1 MDVSNLLGILIAISV
16 SIFVMYIAK
25 FENKIV
31 QKILHW
37 LPAILLTFLIPG
49 ILSFIFN
56 LSLENIVLHDWSKA
70 YIYPITIFCIMSS
83 MSLAQLK
90 IVGLKPLLLFFIG
103 SFTIAIIPAL
113 LFMLY
118 FMGSEQ
124 MVDLW
129 KGIIPIVGSWI
140 GGSSSMLVLKEYVAV
155 REDLFLSVLLLDNMI
170 QNIVMIF
177 LFQIIR
183 KTDYFNQKFKIT
195 QSITFSQSNKD
206 PALDTQKN
214 PYLSVLISLLV
225 TAGVVTMN
233 FSFITNVI
241 ILSILGLLIGNL
253 LRFWSFDVNLKIG
266 SIGIIVIMSILGL
279 KLKFNDFELPMI
291 LILFMVNWMIINLL
305 VIAYFNYKLKI
316 SMAWGPIAM
325 MANIG
330 GISTSPALASAYNEK
345 LMPHAVVLAIVSM
358 ATGTFWG
365 FLTTFLIE
373 LQL

>member
-1 MDVSNLLGILIAISV
+1 MEGNNFLGILIAFSV
-16 SIFVMYIAK
+16 SIFVMWIAK
-25 FENKIV
+25 FNNKIV

-49 ILSFIFN
+49 VLSFIFD

-83 MSLAQLK
+83 MSLSQLK

-103 SFTIAIIPAL
+103 SFTIAVIPAI

-118 FMGSEQ
+118 FMGSED
-124 MVDLW
+124 MIDLW

-140 GGSSSMLVLKEYVAV
+140 GGSSSMLVLKEYVSV

-183 KTDYFNQKFKIT
+183 RTGELNQKFKFT
-195 QSITFSQSNKD
+195 QSIPLIENK
-206 PALDTQKN
+206 TEGKVKSKN
-214 PYLSVLISLLV
+214 SFLSVLIALGITALV
-225 TAGVVTMN
+225 VGMKFN
-233 FSFITNVI
+233 FITNVI
-241 ILSILGLLIGNL
+241 ILSILGLIIGNVL
-253 LRFWSFDVNLKIG
+253 KFWSFDINLKIG
-266 SIGIIVIMSILGL
+266 SIGIIFIMSILGL

-291 LILFMVNWMIINLL
+291 LILFMINWMIINII

-330 GISTSPALASAYNEK
+330 GISTSPALAAAYNEK

>member
-1 MDVSNLLGILIAISV
+1 MDGANLLGILIALSV
-16 SIFVMYIAK
+16 SIFVLYIAK
-25 FENKIV
+25 FENKII
-31 QKILHW
+31 QTILHW
-37 LPAILLTFLIPG
+37 IPAILLTFLIPG
-49 ILSFIFN
+49 LLSFVFD
-56 LSLENIVLHDWSKA
+56 LSLENIVLHDWSKS

-83 MSLAQLK
+83 MSLSQLK

-118 FMGSEQ
+118 FMGSDQ
-124 MVDLW
+124 MAELW
-129 KGIIPIVGSWI
+129 RGIIPIVGSWI

-183 KTDYFNQKFKIT
+183 RTDDFNKKFNIVHVIRFTEKNT
-195 QSITFSQSNKD
+195 ESPSNS
-206 PALDTQKN
+206 KN
-214 PYLSVLISLLV
+214 PYLSVLIALGI
-225 TAGVVTMN
+225 TAGVVAMEL
-233 FSFITNVI
+233 SFITNVI

-253 LRFWSFDVNLKIG
+253 LKFWSFGINLKLG
-266 SIGIIVIMSILGL
+266 SVGIIVIMSILGL
-279 KLKFNDFELPMI
+279 KLKFNDFELPWI
-291 LILFMVNWMIINLL
+291 LILFLINWMIINLL

-373 LQL
+373 LQI

>member
-1 MDVSNLLGILIAISV
+1 MSESNLLGIFIALSV
-16 SIFVMYIAK
+16 SIFVMMIAK
-25 FENKIV
+25 YENKIV

-49 ILSFIFN
+49 VLSFVFD

-90 IVGLKPLLLFFIG
+90 IVGLKPLILFFIG
-103 SFTIAIIPAL
+103 SFTIAVIPAL

-118 FMGSEQ
+118 YLGNEQ
-124 MVDLW
+124 MADLW

-183 KTDYFNQKFKIT
+183 RTDEYNQKFNIS
-195 QSITFSQSNKD
+195 QPISFSEKEQNQNRI
-206 PALDTQKN
+206 QKN
-214 PYLSVLISLLV
+214 PYLSVLIAVGLTALV
-225 TAGVVTMN
+225 VAME

-241 ILSILGLLIGNL
+241 ILSITGLVVGNVF
-253 LRFWSFDVNLKIG
+253 RFWSFGINLKIG
-266 SIGIIVIMSILGL
+266 SVGIILIMSILGL

-291 LILFMVNWMIINLL
+291 LILFMINWMIINIA
-305 VIAYFNYKLKI
+305 VIAFFNYKLKI

-330 GISTSPALASAYNEK
+330 GISTSPALASAYDK
-345 LMPHAVVLAIVSM
+345 RLMPHAVVLAIVSM

-365 FLTTFLIE
+365 FLTTLLIE
-373 LQL
+373 SQL

>member
-1 MDVSNLLGILIAISV
+1 MDASNLLGIFIALSV

-183 KTDYFNQKFKIT
+183 KTDYFNQKFKIP
-195 QSITFSQSNKD
+195 QSITFSENMKD
-206 PALDTQKN
+206 PALTNQKN

-279 KLKFNDFELPMI
+279 KLKFNDFELPVI

-316 SMAWGPIAM
+316 STAWGPIAM

>member
-1 MDVSNLLGILIAISV
+1 MEGNNFLGILIAFSV
-16 SIFVMYIAK
+16 SIFVMWIAK
-25 FENKIV
+25 FNNKIV

-49 ILSFIFN
+49 VLSFIFD

-83 MSLAQLK
+83 MSLSQLK
-90 IVGLKPLLLFFIG
+90 IVGLKPLILFFIG
-103 SFTIAIIPAL
+103 SFTIAVIPAI

-118 FMGSEQ
+118 YMGSED
-124 MVDLW
+124 MIDLW

-140 GGSSSMLVLKEYVAV
+140 GGSSSMLVLKEYVSV

-183 KTDYFNQKFKIT
+183 RTGELNQKFKFT
-195 QSITFSQSNKD
+195 QSIPLIENK
-206 PALDTQKN
+206 TEGKVKSKN
-214 PYLSVLISLLV
+214 SFLSVLIALGITALV
-225 TAGVVTMN
+225 VGMKFN
-233 FSFITNVI
+233 FITNVI
-241 ILSILGLLIGNL
+241 ILSILGLIIGNVL
-253 LRFWSFDVNLKIG
+253 KFWSFDINLKIG
-266 SIGIIVIMSILGL
+266 SIGIIFIMSILGL

-291 LILFMVNWMIINLL
+291 LILFMINWMIINIL

-316 SMAWGPIAM
+316 SLAWGPIAM

-330 GISTSPALASAYNEK
+330 GISTSPALAAAYNEK

>member
-1 MDVSNLLGILIAISV
+1 MSESNLLGLFIALSV
-16 SIFVMYIAK
+16 SIFVMMIAK
-25 FENKIV
+25 YENKIV

-49 ILSFIFN
+49 VLSFVFD

-90 IVGLKPLLLFFIG
+90 IVGLKPLILFFIG
-103 SFTIAIIPAL
+103 SFTIAVIPAL

-118 FMGSEQ
+118 YLGNEQ
-124 MVDLW
+124 MADLW

-183 KTDYFNQKFKIT
+183 RTDEYNQKFNIS
-195 QSITFSQSNKD
+195 QPISFSEKEQNQNRI
-206 PALDTQKN
+206 QKN
-214 PYLSVLISLLV
+214 PYLSVLIAVGLTALV
-225 TAGVVTMN
+225 VAME

-241 ILSILGLLIGNL
+241 ILSITGLVVGNVF
-253 LRFWSFDVNLKIG
+253 RFWSFDINLKIG
-266 SIGIIVIMSILGL
+266 SVGIILIMSILGL

-291 LILFMVNWMIINLL
+291 LILFMINWMIINIA
-305 VIAYFNYKLKI
+305 VIAFFNYKLKI

-330 GISTSPALASAYNEK
+330 GISTSPALASAYDQR

-365 FLTTFLIE
+365 FLTTLLIE
-373 LQL
+373 SQL

>member
-1 MDVSNLLGILIAISV
+1 MDTDNLLGILIAISV
-16 SIFVMYIAK
+16 SIFVIYIAK
-25 FENKIV
+25 FKNKII

-49 ILSFIFN
+49 ILSFIFD
-56 LSLENIVLHDWSKA
+56 LSLENIPLHNWSKA

-90 IVGLKPLLLFFIG
+90 IVGVKPLLLFFIG
-103 SFTIAIIPAL
+103 SFTIAVIPVF
-113 LFMLY
+113 LFMIYL
-118 FMGSEQ
+118 MGSEQ
-124 MVDLW
+124 MGESW
-129 KGIIPIVGSWI
+129 RGIIPIVGSWI
-140 GGSSSMLVLKEYVAV
+140 GGSSSMLVLKEYVSV

-183 KTDYFNQKFKIT
+183 RTDHFNNKFKIS
-195 QSITFSQSNKD
+195 QSIPFTEKD
-206 PALDTQKN
+206 TDGDLNTKN
-214 PYLSVLISLLV
+214 PYWSILIAVLITGTVVLLE
-225 TAGVVTMN
+225 
-233 FSFITNVI
+233 FDFIINVI
-241 ILSILGLLIGNL
+241 ILSILGLVMGNVL
-253 LRFWSFDVNLKIG
+253 KFWSFGINLKIG
-266 SIGIIVIMSILGL
+266 SVGIIVIMSILGL
-279 KLKFNDFELPMI
+279 KLKLNDFELPWV
-291 LILFMVNWMIINLL
+291 LILFMIHWMIINIM

-316 SMAWGPIAM
+316 SMVWGPIAM

-330 GISTSPALASAYNEK
+330 GISTSPALASAYNKK

-365 FLTTFLIE
+365 FLTAFLIE

>member
-1 MDVSNLLGILIAISV
+1 MEGNNFLGIFIAFSV
-16 SIFVMYIAK
+16 SIFVMWIAK
-25 FENKIV
+25 FNNRIV

-49 ILSFIFN
+49 VLSFIFD

-83 MSLAQLK
+83 MSLSQLK

-103 SFTIAIIPAL
+103 SFTIAVIPAI

-118 FMGSEQ
+118 YMGSED
-124 MVDLW
+124 MIDLW

-140 GGSSSMLVLKEYVAV
+140 GGSSSMLVLKEYVSV

-183 KTDYFNQKFKIT
+183 RTGELNQKFKFT
-195 QSITFSQSNKD
+195 QSIPLIENKSEGKVKS
-206 PALDTQKN
+206 KN
-214 PYLSVLISLLV
+214 SFLSVLIALGITALV
-225 TAGVVTMN
+225 VGMKFN
-233 FSFITNVI
+233 FITNVI
-241 ILSILGLLIGNL
+241 ILSILGLMIGNVL
-253 LRFWSFDVNLKIG
+253 KFWSFDINLKIG
-266 SIGIIVIMSILGL
+266 SIGIIFIMSILGL

-291 LILFMVNWMIINLL
+291 LILFMINWMLINIL

-330 GISTSPALASAYNEK
+330 GISTSPALAAAYNEK

>member
-1 MDVSNLLGILIAISV
+1 MDTANLLGIFIAISV
-16 SIFVMYIAK
+16 SVFVIYIAK
-25 FENKIV
+25 FKNKIV
-31 QKILHW
+31 QKFLHW
-37 LPAILLTFLIPG
+37 LPAILLSFLIPG

-56 LSLENIVLHDWSKA
+56 LSLENIPLHNWSKA

-90 IVGLKPLLLFFIG
+90 IVGIKPLLLFLVG
-103 SFTIAIIPAL
+103 SFTIAVIPAF
-113 LFMLY
+113 LFFLY
-118 FMGSEQ
+118 LMGSEQ
-124 MVDLW
+124 MLELW
-129 KGIIPIVGSWI
+129 RGIIPIVGSWI
-140 GGSSSMLVLKEYVAV
+140 GGSSSMLVLKEYVSV

-183 KTDYFNQKFKIT
+183 RTDHFNQKFNIS
-195 QSITFSQSNKD
+195 QSISFTENKTNEQ
-206 PALDTQKN
+206 LTNKN
-214 PYLSVLISLLV
+214 PYWSILISVLI
-225 TAGVVTMN
+225 TGTVVWLE
-233 FSFITNVI
+233 FDFITNVI
-241 ILSILGLLIGNL
+241 ILSILGLVIGNIL
-253 LRFWSFDVNLKIG
+253 KFWSFGINLKIG
-266 SIGIIVIMSILGL
+266 SVGIIVIMSILGL
-279 KLKFNDFELPMI
+279 KLKFDSFELPWV
-291 LILFMVNWMIINLL
+291 LILFMINWMIINIL

-330 GISTSPALASAYNEK
+330 GISTSPALASAYNKK

>member
-1 MDVSNLLGILIAISV
+1 MEGNNFLGIFIAFSV
-16 SIFVMYIAK
+16 SIFVMWIAK
-25 FENKIV
+25 FNNKIV

-49 ILSFIFN
+49 VLSFIFD

-83 MSLAQLK
+83 MSLSQLK

-103 SFTIAIIPAL
+103 SFTIAVIPAI

-118 FMGSEQ
+118 YMGSED
-124 MVDLW
+124 MIDLW

-140 GGSSSMLVLKEYVAV
+140 GGSSSMLVLKEYVSV

-183 KTDYFNQKFKIT
+183 RTGELNQKFKFT
-195 QSITFSQSNKD
+195 QSIPLIENK
-206 PALDTQKN
+206 PEGKVKSKN
-214 PYLSVLISLLV
+214 SFLSVLIALGITALV
-225 TAGVVTMN
+225 VGMKFN
-233 FSFITNVI
+233 FITNVI
-241 ILSILGLLIGNL
+241 ILSILGLIIGNVL
-253 LRFWSFDVNLKIG
+253 KFWSFDINLKIG
-266 SIGIIVIMSILGL
+266 SIGIIFIMSILGL

-291 LILFMVNWMIINLL
+291 LILFMINWMIINIL

-330 GISTSPALASAYNEK
+330 GISTSPALAAAYNER

>member
-1 MDVSNLLGILIAISV
+1 MDGANLLGILIALSV

-25 FENKIV
+25 FENKII
-31 QKILHW
+31 QTILHW
-37 LPAILLTFLIPG
+37 IPAILLTFLIPG
-49 ILSFIFN
+49 LLSFVFD
-56 LSLENIVLHDWSKA
+56 LSLENIVLHDWSKS

-83 MSLAQLK
+83 MSLSQLK

-118 FMGSEQ
+118 FMGSDQ
-124 MVDLW
+124 MAELW
-129 KGIIPIVGSWI
+129 RGIIPIVGSWI

-183 KTDYFNQKFKIT
+183 RTDDFNKKFNIVHVIRFTEKNT
-195 QSITFSQSNKD
+195 ESPSNS
-206 PALDTQKN
+206 KN
-214 PYLSVLISLLV
+214 PYLSVLIALGI
-225 TAGVVTMN
+225 TAGVVAMEL
-233 FSFITNVI
+233 SFITNVI

-253 LRFWSFDVNLKIG
+253 LKFWSFGINLKLG
-266 SIGIIVIMSILGL
+266 SVGIIVIMSILGL
-279 KLKFNDFELPMI
+279 KLKFNDFELPWI
-291 LILFMVNWMIINLL
+291 LILFLINWMIINLL
-305 VIAYFNYKLKI
+305 VIAYLNYKLKI

-373 LQL
+373 LQI

>member
-1 MDVSNLLGILIAISV
+1 MSESNLLGIFIALSV
-16 SIFVMYIAK
+16 SIFVMMIAK
-25 FENKIV
+25 YENKIV
-31 QKILHW
+31 RKILHW

-49 ILSFIFN
+49 VLSFVFD

-90 IVGLKPLLLFFIG
+90 IVGLKPLILFFIG
-103 SFTIAIIPAL
+103 SFTIAVIPAL

-118 FMGSEQ
+118 YLGNEQ
-124 MVDLW
+124 MADLW

-183 KTDYFNQKFKIT
+183 RTDEYNQKFNIS
-195 QSITFSQSNKD
+195 QPISFSEKEQNQNRI
-206 PALDTQKN
+206 QKN
-214 PYLSVLISLLV
+214 HYLSVLIAVGLTALV
-225 TAGVVTMN
+225 VAME

-241 ILSILGLLIGNL
+241 ILSITGLVVGNVF
-253 LRFWSFDVNLKIG
+253 RFWSFGINLKIG
-266 SIGIIVIMSILGL
+266 SVGIILIMSILGL

-291 LILFMVNWMIINLL
+291 LILFMINWMIINIA
-305 VIAYFNYKLKI
+305 VIAFFNYKLKI

-330 GISTSPALASAYNEK
+330 GISTSPALASAYDQR

-365 FLTTFLIE
+365 FLTTLLIE
-373 LQL
+373 SQL

>member
-1 MDVSNLLGILIAISV
+1 MSESNLLGIFIALSV
-16 SIFVMYIAK
+16 SIFVMLIAK
-25 FENKIV
+25 YENKIV

-49 ILSFIFN
+49 VLSFVFD

-90 IVGLKPLLLFFIG
+90 IVGLKPLILFFIG
-103 SFTIAIIPAL
+103 SFTIAVIPAL

-118 FMGSEQ
+118 YLGNEQ
-124 MVDLW
+124 MADLW

-183 KTDYFNQKFKIT
+183 RTDEYNQKFNIS
-195 QSITFSQSNKD
+195 QPISFSEKEQNQNRI
-206 PALDTQKN
+206 QKN
-214 PYLSVLISLLV
+214 PYLSVLIAIGLTALV
-225 TAGVVTMN
+225 VAME

-241 ILSILGLLIGNL
+241 ILSITGLVVGNVF
-253 LRFWSFDVNLKIG
+253 RFWSFDINLKIG
-266 SIGIIVIMSILGL
+266 SVGIILIMSILGL

-291 LILFMVNWMIINLL
+291 LILFMINWMIINIA
-305 VIAYFNYKLKI
+305 VIAFFNYKLKI

-330 GISTSPALASAYNEK
+330 GISTSPALASAYDQR

-365 FLTTFLIE
+365 FLTTLLIE
-373 LQL
+373 SQL

>member
-1 MDVSNLLGILIAISV
+1 MEGNNFLGILIAFSV
-16 SIFVMYIAK
+16 SIFVMWIAK
-25 FENKIV
+25 FNNKIV

-49 ILSFIFN
+49 VLSFIFD

-83 MSLAQLK
+83 MSLSQLK
-90 IVGLKPLLLFFIG
+90 IVGLKPLILFFIG
-103 SFTIAIIPAL
+103 SFTIAVIPAI

-118 FMGSEQ
+118 YMGSED
-124 MVDLW
+124 MIDLW

-140 GGSSSMLVLKEYVAV
+140 GGSSSMLVLKEYVSV

-183 KTDYFNQKFKIT
+183 RTGELNQKFKFT
-195 QSITFSQSNKD
+195 QSIPLIENK
-206 PALDTQKN
+206 TEGKVKSKN
-214 PYLSVLISLLV
+214 SFLSVLIALGITALV
-225 TAGVVTMN
+225 VGMKFN
-233 FSFITNVI
+233 FITNVI
-241 ILSILGLLIGNL
+241 ILSILGLIIGNVL
-253 LRFWSFDVNLKIG
+253 KFWSFDINLKIG
-266 SIGIIVIMSILGL
+266 SIGIIFIMSILGL

-291 LILFMVNWMIINLL
+291 LILFMINWMIINII

-330 GISTSPALASAYNEK
+330 GISTSPALAAAYNEK

>member
-1 MDVSNLLGILIAISV
+1 MDASNLLGILIAISV

>member
-1 MDVSNLLGILIAISV
+1 MSESNLLGIFIALSV
-16 SIFVMYIAK
+16 SIFVMLIAK
-25 FENKIV
+25 YENKIV

-49 ILSFIFN
+49 VISFVFD

-90 IVGLKPLLLFFIG
+90 IVGLKPLILFFIG
-103 SFTIAIIPAL
+103 SFTIAVIPAL

-118 FMGSEQ
+118 YLGNEQ
-124 MVDLW
+124 MADLW

-183 KTDYFNQKFKIT
+183 RTDEYNQKFNIS
-195 QSITFSQSNKD
+195 QPISFSEKEQNQNRI
-206 PALDTQKN
+206 QKN
-214 PYLSVLISLLV
+214 PYLSVLIAVGLTALV
-225 TAGVVTMN
+225 VAME

-241 ILSILGLLIGNL
+241 ILSITGLVVGNVF
-253 LRFWSFDVNLKIG
+253 RFWSFDINLKIG
-266 SIGIIVIMSILGL
+266 SVGIILIMSILGL

-291 LILFMVNWMIINLL
+291 LILFMINWMIIN
-305 VIAYFNYKLKI
+305 IAVMAFFNYKLKI

-330 GISTSPALASAYNEK
+330 GISTSPALASAYDQR

-365 FLTTFLIE
+365 FLTTLLIE
-373 LQL
+373 SQL

>member
-1 MDVSNLLGILIAISV
+1 MSESNLLGIFIALSV
-16 SIFVMYIAK
+16 SIFVMLIAK
-25 FENKIV
+25 YENKIV

-49 ILSFIFN
+49 VLSFVFD

-90 IVGLKPLLLFFIG
+90 IVGLKPLILFFIG
-103 SFTIAIIPAL
+103 SFTIAVIPAL

-118 FMGSEQ
+118 YLGNEQ
-124 MVDLW
+124 MADLW

-183 KTDYFNQKFKIT
+183 RTDEYNQKFNIS
-195 QSITFSQSNKD
+195 QPISFSEKEQNQNRI
-206 PALDTQKN
+206 QKN
-214 PYLSVLISLLV
+214 PYLSVLIAVGLTALV
-225 TAGVVTMN
+225 VAME

-241 ILSILGLLIGNL
+241 ILSITGLVVGNVF
-253 LRFWSFDVNLKIG
+253 RFWSFDINLKIG
-266 SIGIIVIMSILGL
+266 SVGIILIMSILGL

-291 LILFMVNWMIINLL
+291 LILFMINWMIINIA
-305 VIAYFNYKLKI
+305 VIAFFNYKLKI

-330 GISTSPALASAYNEK
+330 GISTSPALASAYDK
-345 LMPHAVVLAIVSM
+345 RLMPHAVVLAIVSM

-365 FLTTFLIE
+365 FLTTLLIE
-373 LQL
+373 SQL

>member
-1 MDVSNLLGILIAISV
+1 MDNANFLGIFIAISV
-16 SIFVMYIAK
+16 SIFVIYLAK
-25 FENKIV
+25 FKNKII

-49 ILSFIFN
+49 ILSFIFD
-56 LSLENIVLHDWSKA
+56 LSLENIPLHNWSKA

-83 MSLAQLK
+83 MSLSQLK
-90 IVGLKPLLLFFIG
+90 IVGVKPLLLFFIG
-103 SFTIAIIPAL
+103 SFTIAVIPVF
-113 LFMLY
+113 LFMVY
-118 FMGSEQ
+118 SMAGEQ
-124 MVDLW
+124 MAESW
-129 KGIIPIVGSWI
+129 RGIIPIVGSWI
-140 GGSSSMLVLKEYVAV
+140 GGSSSMLVLKEYVSV

-183 KTDYFNQKFKIT
+183 RTDHLNEKLKIS
-195 QSITFSQSNKD
+195 QSILLTEKD
-206 PALDTQKN
+206 TDGNLTTKN
-214 PYLSVLISLLV
+214 PYWSLLIAVLI
-225 TAGVVTMN
+225 TGTVVWME
-233 FSFITNVI
+233 FDFIINVI
-241 ILSILGLLIGNL
+241 ILSVLGLVIGNVL
-253 LRFWSFDVNLKIG
+253 KFWSFGINLKIG
-266 SIGIIVIMSILGL
+266 SVGIIVIMSILGL
-279 KLKFNDFELPMI
+279 KLKLNDFELPWVLIFFMI
-291 LILFMVNWMIINLL
+291 NWMIINIM

-330 GISTSPALASAYNEK
+330 GISTSPALASAYNKK

>member
-1 MDVSNLLGILIAISV
+1 MDGANLLGILIALSV

-25 FENKIV
+25 FENKII
-31 QKILHW
+31 QTILHW
-37 LPAILLTFLIPG
+37 IPAILLTFLIPG
-49 ILSFIFN
+49 LLSFVFD
-56 LSLENIVLHDWSKA
+56 LSLENIVLHDWSKS

-83 MSLAQLK
+83 MSLSQLK

-118 FMGSEQ
+118 FMGSDQ
-124 MVDLW
+124 MAELW
-129 KGIIPIVGSWI
+129 RGIIPIVGSWI

-183 KTDYFNQKFKIT
+183 RTDDFNKKFNIVHVIRFTEKNT
-195 QSITFSQSNKD
+195 ESPSNS
-206 PALDTQKN
+206 KN
-214 PYLSVLISLLV
+214 PYLSVLIAFGI
-225 TAGVVTMN
+225 TAGVVAMEL
-233 FSFITNVI
+233 SFITNVI

-253 LRFWSFDVNLKIG
+253 LKFWSFDINLKLG
-266 SIGIIVIMSILGL
+266 SVGIIVIMSILGL
-279 KLKFNDFELPMI
+279 KLKFNDFELPWI
-291 LILFMVNWMIINLL
+291 LILFLINWMIINLL
-305 VIAYFNYKLKI
+305 VIAYLNYKLKI

-373 LQL
+373 LQI

>member
-1 MDVSNLLGILIAISV
+1 MDGANLLGILIALSV

-25 FENKIV
+25 FENKII
-31 QKILHW
+31 QTILHW
-37 LPAILLTFLIPG
+37 IPAILLTFLIPG
-49 ILSFIFN
+49 LLSFVFD
-56 LSLENIVLHDWSKA
+56 LSLENIVLHDWSKS

-83 MSLAQLK
+83 MSLSQLK

-118 FMGSEQ
+118 FMGSDQ
-124 MVDLW
+124 MAELW
-129 KGIIPIVGSWI
+129 RGIIPIVGSWI

-183 KTDYFNQKFKIT
+183 RTDDFNKKFNIVHVIRFTEKNT
-195 QSITFSQSNKD
+195 ESPSNS
-206 PALDTQKN
+206 KN
-214 PYLSVLISLLV
+214 PYLSVLIALGI
-225 TAGVVTMN
+225 TAGVVAMEL
-233 FSFITNVI
+233 SFITNVI
-241 ILSILGLLIGNL
+241 ILSIFGLLIGNL
-253 LRFWSFDVNLKIG
+253 LKFWSFGINLKLG
-266 SIGIIVIMSILGL
+266 SVGIIVIMSILGL
-279 KLKFNDFELPMI
+279 KLKFNDFELPWI
-291 LILFMVNWMIINLL
+291 LILFLINWMIINLL

-373 LQL
+373 LQI

>member
-1 MDVSNLLGILIAISV
+1 LSESNLLGIFIALSV
-16 SIFVMYIAK
+16 SIFVMLIAK
-25 FENKIV
+25 YENKIV

-49 ILSFIFN
+49 VLSFVFD

-90 IVGLKPLLLFFIG
+90 IVGLKPLILFFIG
-103 SFTIAIIPAL
+103 SFTIAVIPAL

-118 FMGSEQ
+118 YLGNEQ
-124 MVDLW
+124 MADLW

-183 KTDYFNQKFKIT
+183 RTDEYNQKFNIS
-195 QSITFSQSNKD
+195 QPISFSEKEQNQNRI
-206 PALDTQKN
+206 QKN
-214 PYLSVLISLLV
+214 PYLSVLIAVGLTALV
-225 TAGVVTMN
+225 VAME

-241 ILSILGLLIGNL
+241 ILSITGLVVGNVF
-253 LRFWSFDVNLKIG
+253 RFWSFDINLKIG
-266 SIGIIVIMSILGL
+266 SVGIILIMSILGL

-291 LILFMVNWMIINLL
+291 LILFMINWMIINIA
-305 VIAYFNYKLKI
+305 VIAFFNYKLKI

-330 GISTSPALASAYNEK
+330 GISTSPALASAYDQR

-365 FLTTFLIE
+365 FLTTLLIE
-373 LQL
+373 SQL

>member
-1 MDVSNLLGILIAISV
+1 MNTSNLLGIFIAISV
-16 SIFVMYIAK
+16 SVFVIYIAK
-25 FENKIV
+25 FKNKIV

-49 ILSFIFN
+49 ILSFIFD
-56 LSLENIVLHDWSKA
+56 LSLENIPLHNWSKA

-90 IVGLKPLLLFFIG
+90 IVGVKPLLLFLVG
-103 SFTIAIIPAL
+103 SFTIAVIPAL
-113 LFMLY
+113 LFLLY
-118 FMGSEQ
+118 LMGSEQ
-124 MVDLW
+124 MLELW

-140 GGSSSMLVLKEYVAV
+140 GGSSSMLVLKEYVSV

-183 KTDYFNQKFKIT
+183 RTDHFNQKFNIS
-195 QSITFSQSNKD
+195 QSISFTENKTNEQ
-206 PALDTQKN
+206 LTNKN
-214 PYLSVLISLLV
+214 PYWSILIAVLI
-225 TAGVVTMN
+225 TGTVVWLE
-233 FSFITNVI
+233 FDFIVNVI
-241 ILSILGLLIGNL
+241 ILSILGLVIGNIL
-253 LRFWSFDVNLKIG
+253 KFWSFGINLKIG
-266 SIGIIVIMSILGL
+266 SVGIIVIMSILGL
-279 KLKFNDFELPMI
+279 KLKFDSFELPWI
-291 LILFMVNWMIINLL
+291 LILFMINWMIINIL

-330 GISTSPALASAYNEK
+330 GISTSPALASAYNKK

>member
-1 MDVSNLLGILIAISV
+1 LEGNNFLGIFIAFSV
-16 SIFVMYIAK
+16 SIFVMWIAK
-25 FENKIV
+25 FNNKIV

-49 ILSFIFN
+49 VLSFIFD

-83 MSLAQLK
+83 MSLSQLK

-103 SFTIAIIPAL
+103 SFTIAVIPAI

-118 FMGSEQ
+118 YMGSED
-124 MVDLW
+124 MIDLW

-140 GGSSSMLVLKEYVAV
+140 GGSSSMLVLKEYVSV

-183 KTDYFNQKFKIT
+183 RTGELNQKFNFT
-195 QSITFSQSNKD
+195 QSIPLIENK
-206 PALDTQKN
+206 PEGKVKSKN
-214 PYLSVLISLLV
+214 SFLSVLIALGITALV
-225 TAGVVTMN
+225 VGMKFN
-233 FSFITNVI
+233 FITNVI
-241 ILSILGLLIGNL
+241 ILSILGLIIGNVL
-253 LRFWSFDVNLKIG
+253 KFWSFDINLKIG
-266 SIGIIVIMSILGL
+266 SIGIIFIMSILGL

-291 LILFMVNWMIINLL
+291 LILFMINWMIINIL

-330 GISTSPALASAYNEK
+330 GISTSPALAAAYNEK

>member
-1 MDVSNLLGILIAISV
+1 MSESNLLGIFIALSV
-16 SIFVMYIAK
+16 SIFVMMIAK
-25 FENKIV
+25 YENKIV

-49 ILSFIFN
+49 VLSFVFD

-90 IVGLKPLLLFFIG
+90 IVGLKPLILFFIG
-103 SFTIAIIPAL
+103 SFTIAVIPAL

-118 FMGSEQ
+118 YLGNEQ
-124 MVDLW
+124 MADLW

-183 KTDYFNQKFKIT
+183 RTDEYNQKFNIS
-195 QSITFSQSNKD
+195 QPISFSEKEQNQNRI
-206 PALDTQKN
+206 QKN
-214 PYLSVLISLLV
+214 PYLSVLIAIGLTALV
-225 TAGVVTMN
+225 VAME

-241 ILSILGLLIGNL
+241 ILSITGLVVGNVF
-253 LRFWSFDVNLKIG
+253 RFWSFDINLKIG
-266 SIGIIVIMSILGL
+266 SVGIILIMSILGL

-291 LILFMVNWMIINLL
+291 LILFMINWMIINIA
-305 VIAYFNYKLKI
+305 VIAFFNYKLKI

-330 GISTSPALASAYNEK
+330 GISTSPALASAYDQR

-365 FLTTFLIE
+365 FLTTLLIE
-373 LQL
+373 SQL

>member
-1 MDVSNLLGILIAISV
+1 MNTSNLLGIFIAISV
-16 SIFVMYIAK
+16 SVFVIYIAK
-25 FENKIV
+25 LKNKIV

-49 ILSFIFN
+49 ILSFIFD
-56 LSLENIVLHDWSKA
+56 LSLENIPLHNWSKA

-90 IVGLKPLLLFFIG
+90 IVGVKPLLLFLVG
-103 SFTIAIIPAL
+103 SFTIAVIPAF
-113 LFMLY
+113 LFFFYL
-118 FMGSEQ
+118 MGSEQ
-124 MVDLW
+124 MLESW
-129 KGIIPIVGSWI
+129 RGIIPIVGSWI
-140 GGSSSMLVLKEYVAV
+140 GGSSSMLVLKEYVSV

-183 KTDYFNQKFKIT
+183 RTDHFNQKFNIS
-195 QSITFSQSNKD
+195 QSISFTEKKTNEQLTN
-206 PALDTQKN
+206 KN
-214 PYLSVLISLLV
+214 PYWSILIAVLI
-225 TAGVVTMN
+225 TGTVVWLE
-233 FSFITNVI
+233 FDFIVNVI
-241 ILSILGLLIGNL
+241 ILSILGLVIGNIL
-253 LRFWSFDVNLKIG
+253 KFWSFGINLKIG
-266 SIGIIVIMSILGL
+266 SVGIIVIMSILGL
-279 KLKFNDFELPMI
+279 KLKFDGFELPWV
-291 LILFMVNWMIINLL
+291 LILFIINWMIINIL

-330 GISTSPALASAYNEK
+330 GISTSPALASAYNKK

>member
-1 MDVSNLLGILIAISV
+1 MNTSNLLGIFIAISV
-16 SIFVMYIAK
+16 SVFVIYVTK
-25 FENKIV
+25 FKNKIV
-31 QKILHW
+31 QQILHW

-49 ILSFIFN
+49 ILSFIFD
-56 LSLENIVLHDWSKA
+56 LSLENIPLHNWSKD

-90 IVGLKPLLLFFIG
+90 IVGVKPLLLFLVG
-103 SFTIAIIPAL
+103 SFTIAVIPAFLFL
-113 LFMLY
+113 LYL
-118 FMGSEQ
+118 MGSEQ
-124 MVDLW
+124 MSELW
-129 KGIIPIVGSWI
+129 RGIIPIVGSWI
-140 GGSSSMLVLKEYVAV
+140 GGSSSMLVLKEYVSV

-183 KTDYFNQKFKIT
+183 RTDHFNQKFKIS
-195 QSITFSQSNKD
+195 QSISFTENKTNEQ
-206 PALDTQKN
+206 LTNKN
-214 PYLSVLISLLV
+214 PYWSILIAVLI
-225 TAGVVTMN
+225 TGTVVWLE
-233 FSFITNVI
+233 FDFIVNVI
-241 ILSILGLLIGNL
+241 ILSILGLVIGNIL
-253 LRFWSFDVNLKIG
+253 KFWSFGINLKIG
-266 SIGIIVIMSILGL
+266 SVGIIVIMSILGL
-279 KLKFNDFELPMI
+279 KLKFDSFELPWV
-291 LILFMVNWMIINLL
+291 LILFMINWMIINIL

-330 GISTSPALASAYNEK
+330 GISTSPALASAYNKK

>member
-1 MDVSNLLGILIAISV
+1 MEGSNLLGILIAVAVSV
-16 SIFVMYIAK
+16 FVMYIAK
-25 FENKIV
+25 VKNSIV

-49 ILSFIFN
+49 IVSYVFG
-56 LSLENIVLHDWSKA
+56 LSLENIPLHDWSKE
-70 YIYPITIFCIMSS
+70 YIYPVTIFCIMSS
-83 MSLAQLK
+83 MSFAQLK

-103 SFTIAIIPAL
+103 SFTIAVIPAV

-118 FMGSEQ
+118 YLGSGQ
-124 MVDLW
+124 MLDLW

-140 GGSSSMLVLKEYVAV
+140 GGSSSMLVLKEYVEV

-183 KTDYFNQKFKIT
+183 RTNSLNKRFKIT
-195 QSITFSQSNKD
+195 KPIDFSKSNETEPTK
-206 PALDTQKN
+206 PKNAL
-214 PYLSVLISLLV
+214 LSVLIAVLIV
-225 TAGVVTMN
+225 AVVLWLDL
-233 FSFITNVI
+233 SFISNVI
-241 ILSILGLLIGNL
+241 ILSILGLIIGNGL
-253 LRFWSFDVNLKIG
+253 KFWSFGINLKIG
-266 SIGIIVIMSILGL
+266 GVGIIVIMSILGL
-279 KLKFNDFELPMI
+279 KLKFDDFELPMV
-291 LILFMVNWMIINLL
+291 LILFMINWMIINML
-305 VIAYFNYKLKI
+305 VIAYFNLKLKI